1 MARYF
6 TIMAELRGCYS
17 DNDSAFILRAETRRE
32 LKAAL
37 ASEAAQL
44 RDAGAVG
51 LNKRAIANLAARAWK
66 RPRPPRTGHLAD
78 VAPYRFAYQSG
89 WPMGLMVY
97 QSDRAE
103 YLAQSNEWES

>member
-17 DNDSAFILRAETRRE
+17 DNDSAFVLRAETRRE

-37 ASEAAQL
+37 EGEAAHL
-44 RDAGAVG
+44 RDAGAIG
-51 LNKRAIANLAARAWK
+51 LNKRAIANLAARAW
-66 RPRPPRTGHLAD
+66 PRNGRGHLAD

-89 WPMGLMVY
+89 FPMGLMVY
-97 QSDRAE
+97 PATRGDWRE
-103 YLAQSNEWES
+103 WNEKES